1 MKIDFKNSNVIITG
15 ATRGIGKAIADK
27 FVKLGANII
36 GTSTKKNFKKKK
48 IKIYK
53 VNFLKQDEVS
63 EFLNVIRKL
72 NKIDILINNVGIN
85 KIDFIQNLK
94 NQNIDNLININLI
107 TAIKIS
113 SLVSKKM
120 ISKRKGKILNISS
133 IFGVIGKEKR
143 SIYSA
148 TKSGLNG
155 FTKSVS
161 LDLAKYNIQVNSIS
175 PGFVA
180 TDLTKKIL
188 GTKGIKKIKKNI
200 PLKRLASKEEI
211 SNLAIFLSSNYSN
224 YITGQNIIIDG
235 GYTSQ

>member
-1 MKIDFKNSNVIITG
+1 MKIDFKNYNVIVTG

-27 FVKLGANII
+27 FINLGANVI
-36 GTSTKKNFKKKK
+36 GTSTKKSFKKKK

-53 VNFLKQDEVS
+53 VNFLKQDEVL
-63 EFLNVIRKL
+63 EFSNVIKKL
-72 NKIDILINNVGIN
+72 NKVDILINNVGIN

-94 NQNIDNLININLI
+94 KQNIDNLINVNLI

-113 SLVSKKM
+113 SMVSKKM
-120 ISKRKGKILNISS
+120 IKKKRGKILNISS
-133 IFGVIGKEKR
+133 IFGVISKEKR

-155 FTKSVS
+155 FTKSIA
-161 LDLAKYNIQVNSIS
+161 LDLAKYNVQVNSIS

-200 PLKRLASKEEI
+200 PLRRLASKEEI
-211 SNLAIFLSSNYSN
+211 ANLIIFLSSSYSN

>member
-1 MKIDFKNSNVIITG
+1 MELQEKKILKKN
-15 ATRGIGKAIADK
+15 KAYK
-27 FVKLGANII
+27 FLNLKKNII
-36 GTSTKKNFKKKK
+36 KNLVKKNFKKKK

-53 VNFLKQDEVS
+53 VNFLKQNEVLN
-63 EFLNVIRKL
+63 FLKVVKKL

-85 KIDFIQNLK
+85 KIDYIENLK
-94 NQNIDNLININLI
+94 NEHIDNLINVNLI

-120 ISKRKGKILNISS
+120 ISKKKGKILNISS
-133 IFGVIGKEKR
+133 IFGVVSKEKR
-143 SIYSA
+143 SVYSA

-155 FTKSVS
+155 FTKSIS

-180 TDLTKKIL
+180 TDLTKNIL
-188 GTKGIKKIKKNI
+188 GVKGMKKIKKDI
-200 PLKRLASKEEI
+200 PLKRFATKEEI

>member
-36 GTSTKKNFKKKK
+36 GTSTKKNLKKKK

-53 VNFLKQDEVS
+53 VNFLKKDDVS

-200 PLKRLASKEEI
+200 PFKRFATKEEI